1 MSFWIPSFIHRL
13 FTALFTNVFLFSFS
27 SQSFNILWFAAFLF
41 WGIFELD
48 ETKIDISL
56 VFYPTLR
63 LEIIHPLLE
72 QCLLYSLE
80 NQVLRT
86 VMLSNVFLTFAVQEV
101 GAKLCLNVTKLS
113 YHFFK
118 VIFIL
123 NFKFII
129 DFNFK
134 LKS

>member
-1 MSFWIPSFIHRL
+1 MYF
-13 FTALFTNVFLFSFS
+13 FSAFPPNLS
-27 SQSFNILWFAAFLF
+27 NILWFAAFLF
-41 WGIFELD
+41 WGIYELD
-48 ETKIDISL
+48 ETKMDISS
-56 VFYPTLR
+56 VFYPTLG
-63 LEIIHPLLE
+63 LAKANIHTLLE
-72 QCLLYSLE
+72 QGLLCSLE

-86 VMLSNVFLTFAVQEV
+86 VMLSNVFLTLAVQEV
-101 GAKLCLNVTKLS
+101 WAKLSLNVTKLS